1 MLTKVSVV
9 GRGWVV
15 GSHLREVDTEGIH
28 VETIHEAGEALAE
41 TGQALMHE
49 LEMHHVC
56 LKVGHGVSKLSKGG
70 FKGIERE

>member
-1 MLTKVSVV
+1 MLTEV
-9 GRGWVV
+9 GVGGCRWVV

-41 TGQALMHE
+41 TGQTLMHE

-56 LKVGHGVSKLSKGG
+56 LKVGHGIGKLSEGG
-70 FKGIERE
+70 LKGIERE